1 MQVVVFKFTVYAVPG
16 LLPETYQTSISSVR
30 SLVMSSF
37 SDVRYTASFIVVM
50 LVLTMYPLG
59 QHTFAIVDSF
69 AILVGEEAGRATPEG
84 DLAQLQH
91 YSCSGSNSGLR
102 EPRTLRLIKPQLQTA
117 GF

>member
-1 MQVVVFKFTVYAVPG
+1 MREGARG
-16 LLPETYQTSISSVR
+16 
-30 SLVMSSF
+30 
-37 SDVRYTASFIVVM
+37 
-50 LVLTMYPLG
+50 
-59 QHTFAIVDSF
+59 
-69 AILVGEEAGRATPEG
+69 LVGEEAGRATPEG